1 MGEKHFTEE
10 QIAFALRQAD
20 SGTSVA
26 EAIRKFAIS
35 EQAFYRWRK
44 RFVRLGV
51 PDLRRLRILE
61 ESAGIRPIKFPLPEQ
76 TELAGRAS
84 CSTPPTGQTNENWSI
99 DFMTDQLVGSQRSG
113 C

>member
-1 MGEKHFTEE
+1 MGEKHFTQE
-10 QIAFALRQAD
+10 QIAFALRQVE

-26 EAIRKFAIS
+26 KVIRKLGIS
-35 EQAFYRWRK
+35 EQAFYRWIK
-44 RFVRLGV
+44 RFVRLGIA
-51 PDLRRLRILE
+51 DLRRLRTLE

-84 CSTPPTGQTNENWSI
+84 CSTPPTGQTNESWSM
-99 DFMTDQLVGSQRSG
+99 DFMTDPLVGSQRSG